1 MTRWWSATGEAYLQH
16 VSKARVVEVV
26 QAVAGAKA
34 AGPLA
39 ALKKDAAVAQAEQ
52 LLAGRGWLPDCLRT
66 ASTRDSDTG
75 AAQSRASTDEEAS
88 ALAA

>member
-1 MTRWWSATGEAYLQH
+1 

-26 QAVAGAKA
+26 HEVAGAKA

-52 LLAGRGWLPDCLRT
+52 LLAGRGWLPACLRVQPQSDAPATGGVECDGPDT
-66 ASTRDSDTG
+66 ART
-75 AAQSRASTDEEAS
+75 EAPTC
-88 ALAA
+88 A